1 MLTTISQRKVANIVE
16 QLSYY
21 PSYCHLGSILDAY
34 RCRSLDCTRSTGI
47 AKPHRS
53 ILSRMCTA
61 LSSFMADMRVNFN
74 ASSLSVLRLTLDHV
88 QASSLVEHTIVLSPR
103 LTAKSLIQPEGPHA
117 SMTRGPPVTRLRHS
131 QSRHV
136 ANKVEIEL
144 FKILA
149 KILLQVTDSTFGIG
163 WFQRWTSTKFL

>member
-1 MLTTISQRKVANIVE
+1 MLTTISQRKIASIVE

-34 RCRSLDCTRSTGI
+34 RCRTLDCTRSTGI

-61 LSSFMADMRVNFN
+61 LSSFMADMRASFN
-74 ASSLSVLRLTLDHV
+74 ASSLSVLRLTLDYV

-103 LTAKSLIQPEGPHA
+103 LSAKSLIQPEGPHA
-117 SMTRGPPVTRLRHS
+117 SMTTRSAGYEITALS
-131 QSRHV
+131 VATCSEQSRDR
-136 ANKVEIEL
+136 A
-144 FKILA
+144 
-149 KILLQVTDSTFGIG
+149 
-163 WFQRWTSTKFL
+163 FQDPRQNAFAGHRLDVWDRLVPAVDVD